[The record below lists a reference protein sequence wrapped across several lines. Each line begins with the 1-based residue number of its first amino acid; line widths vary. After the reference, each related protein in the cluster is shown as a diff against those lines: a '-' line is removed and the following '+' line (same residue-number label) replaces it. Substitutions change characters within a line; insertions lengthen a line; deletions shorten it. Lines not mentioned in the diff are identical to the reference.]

1 MSAISDDI
9 YAFIGKDMKLNKANT
24 FIQGKNVLELG
35 KERRRKI
42 ESLTDLEEILELS
55 SFLFEEFWNFED
67 EFDNC

>member
-1 MSAISDDI
+1 MQ
-9 YAFIGKDMKLNKANT
+9 LNKANT

-42 ESLTDLEEILELS
+42 ESLTDLEEILELRS
-55 SFLFEEFWNFED
+55 ILFEEFWDFED